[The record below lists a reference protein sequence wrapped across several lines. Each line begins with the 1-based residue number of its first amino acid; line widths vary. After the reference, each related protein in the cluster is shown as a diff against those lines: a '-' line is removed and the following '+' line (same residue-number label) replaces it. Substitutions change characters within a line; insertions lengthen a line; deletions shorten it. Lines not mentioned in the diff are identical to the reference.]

1 MKMSNQTAESG
12 HAIEIGP
19 SVPNE
24 ISSATM
30 AILLF
35 GAILRVA
42 CFPFSS
48 NAGGDA
54 LTRASMAATWVTH
67 PNFHLDAFGPYPPLP
82 FWLMAIPLTLT
93 HHVEL
98 GARLIGLIFGVA
110 ALYYFWLCAHE
121 LFGEQASNYSLLVAV
136 FYSLFVGYST
146 TSSSE
151 GPYLFF
157 LLGSLAYF
165 FRYRRTGNLGTLSI
179 SGVFMTFAAA
189 TRYEPWVIMFAM
201 GLLLVWPLST
211 VFRKDRIWPIL
222 LFTALAGAWPAVF
235 MVYCWRKFHDPV
247 HYLTMQH
254 AWTAQTGAFE
264 HSAAYI
270 LTFIPGVLVLTL
282 SPFAIAAILYGIWR
296 ARFQHGSVRDYFVI
310 MVIFFCVQFYD
321 LVSGGTWPAARYT
334 ITIGIFLA
342 MSAGYG
348 FECFLRGKSDPYQKQ
363 LTASFVALLALNFCL
378 ILVLGQAQWRLTDKF
393 RSISP
398 ILPFPLH
405 VVQVVQFLRP
415 RIDTRQAIL
424 VDNYN
429 CESEVI
435 AREVGY
441 PLPPVANEFLASGR
455 IHSYTCDAEGA
466 FSSAQIVAE
475 QKELHTFIETRHPRF
490 VVFSDKGTLK
500 PYLPLTAGCTTP
512 VQWNGAKFSCLYS
525 NEVYRAYQVDYP

>member
-1 MKMSNQTAESG
+1 
-12 HAIEIGP
+12 
-19 SVPNE
+19 
-24 ISSATM
+24 
-30 AILLF
+30 
-35 GAILRVA
+35 
-42 CFPFSS
+42 
-48 NAGGDA
+48 
-54 LTRASMAATWVTH
+54 
-67 PNFHLDAFGPYPPLP
+67 
-82 FWLMAIPLTLT
+82 MAIPLTLT
-93 HHVEL
+93 RHVEL

-110 ALYYFWLCAHE
+110 ALYYFWDCARE
-121 LFGEQASNYSLLVAV
+121 LFGEMAANYSLMVAV
-136 FYSLFVGYST
+136 FYSLLVGYST

-165 FRYRRTGNLGTLSI
+165 FRYRRTGNLRTLAI
-179 SGVFMTFAAA
+179 SGVFMTCAAA

-201 GLLLVWPLST
+201 GLLLVWPLSSL
-211 VFRKDRIWPIL
+211 FRKDRIYPIL

-270 LTFIPGVLVLTL
+270 LTFIPGVLTLTL
-282 SPFAIAAILYGIWR
+282 SPFAIAAILYGLWR
-296 ARFQHGSVRDYFVI
+296 ARLQHGPVRDYFAI
-310 MVIFFCVQFYD
+310 MVIFGGVQFYD

-348 FECFLRGKSDPYQKQ
+348 LAWFLHEKSDRNQKR
-363 LTASFVALLALNFCL
+363 LKTAFVALLAANFCL
-378 ILVLGQAQWRLTDKF
+378 ILALGQIQWRLTDKF

-398 ILPFPLH
+398 VLPFPLH
-405 VVQVVQFLRP
+405 VVQVVQFLKP

-424 VDNYN
+424 VDNNN
-429 CESEVI
+429 CESGVI
-435 AREVGY
+435 ARQAGY
-441 PLPPVANEFLASGR
+441 PLPPRANEFLASGR

-466 FSSAQIVAE
+466 FSTTQILAE
-475 QKELHTFIETRHPRF
+475 QKELHTFIDTMHPRF

-500 PYLPLTAGCTTP
+500 PYLPLTAGCATP
-512 VQWNGAKFSCLYS
+512 IQWDGAKFTCVYS
-525 NEVYRAYQVDYP
+525 NEVYRVYEVGYQ